1 MEYKKIEN
9 QIKIYDKFDTDLKQI
24 KVLIQKYKDFELEF
38 MGKTVKFFMELEK
51 MRENSFKEFRQ
62 IESLISHNTS
72 SLEIMKSVSMIFEA
86 FIKFVKDFLDNE
98 DFLSKSFLNLGNIAT
113 EIENEF
119 SNYGEIRHYYNSICY
134 ANKLIEL
141 EITKN
146 LVKEKYKEDLV
157 YDDQKENFVG
167 LVKKSN
173 DNYNYFF
180 ASKEMKMQRIRRKTS
195 ESEKILKENIDKI
208 FIKLSEMRNDF
219 AEVEEKEKKRI
230 EDLFTNTDNK
240 NNKRLNLLVNFDYF
254 KYTPNIISNN
264 SFTVKRKENDMILD
278 QREENNMIL
287 DQHDLDDQDIYDI
300 VSKLYQLDLESIKN
314 QNLI

>member
-1 MEYKKIEN
+1 MQYKKIDT

-264 SFTVKRKENDMILD
+264 SFKVTRKENDMILD
-278 QREENNMIL
+278 QREEKNMIL

-300 VSKLYQLDLESIKN
+300 V
-314 QNLI
+314 